1 MADGP
6 RERPIAQAAAH
17 NNSIVNVYADRV
29 EIVRGWR
36 GQNTE
41 RIPHREIAD
50 VRVRGL
56 VNCTLAIAT
65 SSGRVYH
72 LERMA
77 LPDANEIR
85 AAIRHQ
91 KRKAGLYG

>member
-1 MADGP
+1 MD
-6 RERPIAQAAAH
+6 RPIAQAAAH

-29 EIVRGWR
+29 ELVNGWR
-36 GQNTE
+36 GQIVE
-41 RIPHREIAD
+41 RIPHRDIAD

-65 SSGRVYH
+65 NAGRIYH

-77 LPDANEIR
+77 LPDANEIK
-85 AAIRHQ
+85 AAIRRQ
-91 KRKAGLYG
+91 KRKAGLYE